1 MLAARIKEL
10 LGEELAKQVE
20 EKLKGQGKDGKDID
34 AVIGNDGSFVPA
46 DKYDTLKSEKAAA
59 DKLATDTANQL
70 KQLKDAGDPE
80 KLKADLAAAQAKLT
94 DLEKGH
100 AAEVAKIRKSNL
112 VTLKVINEAYD
123 PADVVSALDLDKIV
137 LNDKG
142 EITGGL
148 DDQLKDV
155 KARKPHW
162 FKAAE
167 DGPTGGIPPNQGG
180 KPAVSVNPWKKESF
194 NLTEQGRILRDSP
207 DLAAKL
213 MSQAGCCCYH
223 PACQGVGRYWSVR
236 RSGRQ

>member
-34 AVIGNDGSFVPA
+34 AVIGNDGSYVPS

-59 DKLATDTANQL
+59 DKLAADTANQL
-70 KQLKDAGDPE
+70 KPLKDAGDPE
-80 KLKADLAAAQAKLT
+80 KLKADLAAAQAKLI

-100 AAEVAKIRKSNL
+100 AAEVAKNRKSNL
-112 VTLKVINEAYD
+112 VTLKVITEAYD

-137 LNDKG
+137 LNDIG

-162 FKAAE
+162 VKAAE
-167 DGPTGGIPPNQGG
+167 DGPTSGIPPNQGD
-180 KPAVSVNPWKKESF
+180 KPAASVNPWKKESF

-213 MSQAGCCCYH
+213 MSHAGLK
-223 PACQGVGRYWSVR
+223 
-236 RSGRQ
+236 